1 MLQKVSTMKSMVVKT
16 EEGRENSDILE
27 EMLDA

>member
-1 MLQKVSTMKSMVVKT
+1 MLQKVSTMKSMVAKT